1 MSLKIMVLS
10 DSFHISTEAIR
21 YSIALAKR
29 LDAVLVLLMLL
40 PFELTPKTP
49 GGVDTV
55 LKLQSRAA
63 EALRQLISDMER
75 GGMSVEGAIRI
86 GNPRSELLKFLA
98 ESGKFHSIV
107 WGGGPDSINDRSHW
121 TSNLEA
127 DVKCSVLVPLI
138 KSEQEFGRRSG
149 RFREQRRVRKEWRK

>member
-49 GGVDTV
+49 GGVDNV

-75 GGMSVEGAIRI
+75 GGVPVEGAIRI
-86 GNPRSELLKFLA
+86 GNPRSELLKF
-98 ESGKFHSIV
+98 
-107 WGGGPDSINDRSHW
+107 
-121 TSNLEA
+121 
-127 DVKCSVLVPLI
+127 
-138 KSEQEFGRRSG
+138 
-149 RFREQRRVRKEWRK
+149 